1 MKKSFIYCLLALVC
15 LCASCESTVEL
26 PGDESVVELTVTS
39 ATFPPFSADGGN
51 AVITYTIAN
60 AVEGEVV
67 TATAAAEWITDV
79 DTSVYGEVRFVVA
92 PNTSVDVR
100 TSHIAISYAGI
111 VRDIAVCQKGN
122 VASTREV
129 VANQLFGSYY
139 GERLKSGLGH
149 YRIIISKDGFVDGEA
164 AAGSTFFCL
173 DLLAP
178 PATDLD
184 NIKIPDGEYT
194 FDALHSL
201 TSFTILNIGKTGY
214 TYVDEEGTAWVLTF
228 IDATLTVEGNS
239 FDLRVSLE
247 EADYHVT
254 FEGEYNVT
262 NNPISDTISTLVS
275 DTVIDVSNCT
285 ASLTQY
291 GDYWDCGYE
300 NWGLEF
306 VCNDGMHYGT
316 YLVIDFLSLTP
327 NNYLG
332 TYIDS
337 GFCED
342 DPTKPNFRGGV
353 FIPGFRLADDANMLI
368 GSLYME
374 YRDNKAIAQAPL
386 FKGTVV
392 INYNA
397 DDGTHSVTIDAYDD
411 AVKPNRLT
419 LNWTGYIH

>member
-1 MKKSFIYCLLALVC
+1 MKKSFIYCLMALVC
-15 LCASCESTVEL
+15 LCASCEPIVEL
-26 PGDESVVELTVTS
+26 PGDEPVVELTVTS

-60 AVEGEVV
+60 AVEGEDV
-67 TATAAAEWITDV
+67 TATAAADWITDV

-100 TSHIAISYAGI
+100 SSHIAISYAGI
-111 VRDIAVCQKGN
+111 VRN
-122 VASTREV
+122 VAVRQEGYVAPAREV
-129 VANQLFGSYY
+129 VANQLLGSYY
-139 GERLKSGLGH
+139 GERLQSGLGH
-149 YRIIISKDGFVDGEA
+149 YWIILSKDGFVDGEA
-164 AAGSTFFCL
+164 AAGSTFFRL

-184 NIKIPDGEYT
+184 NIKIPDGEYR
-194 FDALHSL
+194 FDALNSL
-201 TSFTILNIGKTGY
+201 TSFTILNIGNTDY

-254 FEGEYNVT
+254 FEGEYSVT
-262 NNPISDTISTLVS
+262 NNQISETISNLVS

-285 ASLTQY
+285 ASLKSY
-291 GDYWDCGYE
+291 GDYWKCGYE
-300 NWGLEF
+300 NWSLEF
-306 VCNDGMHYGT
+306 VCNDGMRYGT
-316 YLVIDFLSLTP
+316 YLVIDFLSLAP

-332 TYIDS
+332 NYIDS

-353 FIPGFRLADDANMLI
+353 FIPGFRVADDADLLL

-374 YRDNKAIAQAPL
+374 YRDNRAIAQAPL

-397 DDGTHSVTIDAYDD
+397 DGTHSVTIDAYDD
-411 AVKPNRLT
+411 AVRPNRLT
-419 LNWTGYIH
+419 LNWTGYIY

>member
-15 LCASCESTVEL
+15 LCASCESSVEL
-26 PGDESVVELTVTS
+26 PDDDAVVEFTITS
-39 ATFPPFSADGGN
+39 ATIPPFAADGGT

-60 AVEGEVV
+60 PVEGAEVS
-67 TATAAAEWITDV
+67 AMAAEEWIADV
-79 DTSVYGEVRFVVA
+79 DTSVYGEVSFVVA
-92 PNTSVDVR
+92 PNSSEDVR
-100 TSHIAISYAGI
+100 TSHIFISYAG
-111 VRDIAVCQKGN
+111 VEHNIAVRQEGY
-122 VASTREV
+122 VVPAREV
-129 VANQLFGSYY
+129 VANQLLGSYY
-139 GERLKSGLGH
+139 GERLQSGLGH
-149 YRIIISKDGFVDGEA
+149 YWIILSKDGFVDGEA
-164 AAGSTFFCL
+164 AAGSTFFRL

-194 FDALHSL
+194 FDALNSL
-201 TSFTILNIGKTGY
+201 TSFTILNIGNTDY

-254 FEGEYNVT
+254 FEGEYSVT
-262 NNPISDTISTLVS
+262 NNQISDTISNLVS

-285 ASLTQY
+285 ASLKQY

-306 VCNDGMHYGT
+306 VCNDGLRYGT
-316 YLVIDFLSLTP
+316 YLVIDFLSLAP

-332 TYIDS
+332 NYIDS

-342 DPTKPNFRGGV
+342 DPTMPNFRGGV
-353 FIPGFRLADDANMLI
+353 FIPGFRVADDADLLL

-374 YRDNKAIAQAPL
+374 YRDNMAIAQAPL

-392 INYNA
+392 IDYNA
-397 DDGTHSVTIDAYDD
+397 DGTHSVTIDAYDD

-419 LNWTGYIH
+419 LNWTGYIY